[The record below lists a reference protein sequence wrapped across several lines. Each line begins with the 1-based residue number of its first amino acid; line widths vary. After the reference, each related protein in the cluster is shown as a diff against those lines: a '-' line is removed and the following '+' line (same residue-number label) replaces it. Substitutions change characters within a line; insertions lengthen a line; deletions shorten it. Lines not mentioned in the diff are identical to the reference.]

1 MKQNRKDKSIGLRL
15 LSSISA
21 FMLIGTIIYIIVAG
35 LSIFS
40 GMLIVG
46 AILGLGGPA
55 AVTGEGVMDI
65 ISGFFTALF
74 EGITEIFV
82 VISDFFASM
91 FSG

>member
-1 MKQNRKDKSIGLRL
+1 MKQNRKDKSIGIRL
-15 LSSISA
+15 LSAISA
-21 FMLIGTIIYIIVAG
+21 FMLIGTIIYIIVSG
-35 LSIFS
+35 VSVFS

-46 AILGLGGPA
+46 SILGLGGPA

-65 ISGFFTALF
+65 ISSFFTALF

-91 FSG
+91 FGG